1 MRELVNIKYPEQ
13 VLLGRRFKDYSSEIL
28 QVTLTW
34 DHEGIHVPNDPTH
47 STLWGDVLLSRGN
60 NSTHWDQLTDRLIP
74 DYKSVIFGIESSVIP
89 VFFTVLSRY
98 SETICKMTYVY
109 EISDMVSEVSEP
121 LISLIDPETIREQI
135 QALVDRSA
143 AFVRQTLAMY
153 NEDLARANVAF
164 KSADR
169 IRRLEEEV
177 ERSTARIAKIQ
188 ERIKKLRAGEGS
200 QEDE

>member
-13 VLLGRRFKDYSSEIL
+13 VLLGQRLRDYSSEIL
-28 QVTLTW
+28 QVAIVW
-34 DHEGIHVPNDPTH
+34 DREGIHVTNDPTH
-47 STLWGDVLLSRGN
+47 STAWGDVLRNRG
-60 NSTHWDQLTDRLIP
+60 NSTHWDQLTAKLIP
-74 DYKSVIFGIESSVIP
+74 DYKSAIFGIESSVIP

-98 SETICKMTYVY
+98 SDMICQITDVY

-135 QALVDRSA
+135 QVLVDRSA
-143 AFVRQTLAMY
+143 AFVQQTLAMY

-169 IRRLEEEV
+169 IHRLEEEV

-200 QEDE
+200 WEDE

>member
-1 MRELVNIKYPEQ
+1 MRDLVNIKYPEQ
-13 VLLGRRFKDYSSEIL
+13 VLLGQRLRDYSSEIL
-28 QVTLTW
+28 QVAIVW
-34 DHEGIHVPNDPTH
+34 DREGIHVTNDPTN
-47 STLWGDVLLSRGN
+47 STAWGDVLCNRGN
-60 NSTHWDQLTDRLIP
+60 SMHWDQLTAKLIP
-74 DYKSVIFGIESSVIP
+74 DYKSAIFGIESSVIP

-98 SETICKMTYVY
+98 SDMICQITDVY

-135 QALVDRSA
+135 QVLVDRSA
-143 AFVRQTLAMY
+143 AFVQQTLAMY

-169 IRRLEEEV
+169 IHRLEEEV
-177 ERSTARIAKIQ
+177 ERSTARIARIQ

-200 QEDE
+200 WEDE